1 MACFIWNVAR
11 DHRGSV
17 VARLL
22 RFVAESAWQLW
33 PGRGIH
39 PCKREGFWAWRSAR
53 YHGRNRC
60 CAQKISDRQQSPRCD
75 RLELWR
81 VHDDVDGD
89 ADKSLSRS
97 CGRRRYRQLA
107 KLLWPEL
114 DRSMDDPIFR
124 RNGLRRPCCLPEE
137 FTD

>member
-1 MACFIWNVAR
+1 MKDLISRLAGSAGESRIRKKISDGRSDSWRTFERNHAGMACFIWNVAR

-81 VHDDVDGD
+81 GYYDLGGG
-89 ADKSLSRS
+89 AEK
-97 CGRRRYRQLA
+97 
-107 KLLWPEL
+107 
-114 DRSMDDPIFR
+114 
-124 RNGLRRPCCLPEE
+124 
-137 FTD
+137 